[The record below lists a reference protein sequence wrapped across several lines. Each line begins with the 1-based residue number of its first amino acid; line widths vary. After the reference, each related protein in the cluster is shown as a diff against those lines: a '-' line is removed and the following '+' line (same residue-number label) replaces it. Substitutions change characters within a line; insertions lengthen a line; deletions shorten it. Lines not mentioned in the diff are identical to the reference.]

1 MRLDKFLKV
10 SRLIKRRTV
19 ANTVSEMGRVLVNGN
34 PAKPAK
40 QLKIGDVIEI
50 EYSNRSYRGVNMP
63 VINEHFTIN
72 TQGNNDIINI
82 TKHVQNCV
90 YQHELKD
97 ALVCVSIQGST
108 SAVTTIEY
116 ETGLI
121 QDLKEALER
130 IAPTGAEYHHD
141 EIWHDGNGYA
151 HVRAAIVGSSVN
163 IALKDGLLNLGT
175 WQQVVLL
182 DFDNKQRSRNITVQI
197 LY

>member
-1 MRLDKFLKV
+1 
-10 SRLIKRRTV
+10 
-19 ANTVSEMGRVLVNGN
+19 
-34 PAKPAK
+34 
-40 QLKIGDVIEI
+40 
-50 EYSNRSYRGVNMP
+50 MP

-130 IAPTGAEYHHD
+130 I
-141 EIWHDGNGYA
+141 
-151 HVRAAIVGSSVN
+151 VGSSVN

>member
-1 MRLDKFLKV
+1 
-10 SRLIKRRTV
+10 
-19 ANTVSEMGRVLVNGN
+19 
-34 PAKPAK
+34 
-40 QLKIGDVIEI
+40 
-50 EYSNRSYRGVNMP
+50 MP
-63 VINEHFTIN
+63 VINESFTIN

-97 ALVCVSIQGST
+97 GLVCVSIQGST
-108 SAVTTIEY
+108 YAITTIEY
-116 ETGLI
+116 ENGLI

-130 IAPTGAEYHHD
+130 IAPTGQEYHHD

-197 LY
+197 VY

>member
-1 MRLDKFLKV
+1 
-10 SRLIKRRTV
+10 
-19 ANTVSEMGRVLVNGN
+19 
-34 PAKPAK
+34 
-40 QLKIGDVIEI
+40 
-50 EYSNRSYRGVNMP
+50 MP

-116 ETGLI
+116 
-121 QDLKEALER
+121 
-130 IAPTGAEYHHD
+130 
-141 EIWHDGNGYA
+141 
-151 HVRAAIVGSSVN
+151 AAIVGSSVN

>member
-1 MRLDKFLKV
+1 
-10 SRLIKRRTV
+10 
-19 ANTVSEMGRVLVNGN
+19 MGVT
-34 PAKPAK
+34 
-40 QLKIGDVIEI
+40 
-50 EYSNRSYRGVNMP
+50 MP
-63 VINEHFTIN
+63 IINESFVINTKGH
-72 TQGNNDIINI
+72 NDIIDI

-97 ALVCVSIQGST
+97 ALVCVSVQGST

-116 ETGLI
+116 EKGLV

-130 IAPTGAEYHHD
+130 ITPTGMEYHHD

-151 HVRAAIVGSSVN
+151 HVRAALVGSSVN

-197 LY
+197 VC